1 MAAGS
6 SLEAGEIVT
15 FGVCAEP
22 FEPFHPEYEVTPLQF
37 GEVGPR
43 VPDKDI
49 ILTAKNP
56 GNIEQAFILLSQN
69 RYEVDMRDPE
79 SLLIKMDLE
88 NRGTAGIVENLSLA
102 EKFDNSGDKISGTS
116 DETCITLKSNNRVF
130 STIYIPQNS

>member
-1 MAAGS
+1 MAADS

-22 FEPFHPEYEVTPLQF
+22 FEPFHPEHEETPLQF
-37 GEVGPR
+37 GEVSAR

-49 ILTAKNP
+49 ILTAKIREYRA
-56 GNIEQAFILLSQN
+56 GIHITKSA

-88 NRGTAGIVENLSLA
+88 NRGTAGIVENL
-102 EKFDNSGDKISGTS
+102 F
-116 DETCITLKSNNRVF
+116 
-130 STIYIPQNS
+130 